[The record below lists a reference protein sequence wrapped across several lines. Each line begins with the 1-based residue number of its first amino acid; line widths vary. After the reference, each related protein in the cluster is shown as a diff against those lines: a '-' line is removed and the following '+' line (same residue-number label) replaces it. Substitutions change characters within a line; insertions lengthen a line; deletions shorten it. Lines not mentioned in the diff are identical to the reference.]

1 MSLGKMIFSRETL
14 TLRLNQRFPR
24 VQGESLGL
32 DAPWAHPEP
41 FLIFVGLQYMC
52 YTLKT

>member
-1 MSLGKMIFSRETL
+1 MRIISKENRSAVVSLGKMIFS
-14 TLRLNQRFPR
+14 R

-41 FLIFVGLQYMC
+41 LLIFL
-52 YTLKT
+52 